1 MGNLCVADGGLED
14 CNGHGECFNNNGLAS
29 CICDEGFDDD
39 GLSLC
44 GRCADPMFIYPHECQ
59 KMQRQ
64 YAIVQDNYEC
74 SKMPYQMPSKLYKDE
89 NEEDQAQEVYE
100 RQGIISW
107 KGRYSLYSASASH
120 RKTSTTNKHSKIR
133 KLSEHEFLVVGTSIV
148 RVYLNTLNSGARF
161 RYSIMD
167 SN

>member
-1 MGNLCVADGGLED
+1 
-14 CNGHGECFNNNGLAS
+14 
-29 CICDEGFDDD
+29 
-39 GLSLC
+39 
-44 GRCADPMFIYPHECQ
+44 
-59 KMQRQ
+59 MQRQ

-120 RKTSTTNKHSKIR
+120 SKASTKNKHSKIR